1 MNEPSSAPAAS
12 DRPVGGGP
20 AGDGAP
26 ARGVFIAFEGGDG
39 SGKSTQARRLA
50 DRLRQ
55 AGRDV
60 VLTREPGGTDV
71 GERLRS
77 LVLDPAHAPIDA
89 VTEALI
95 FAASRS
101 AHVRQLVL
109 PALAAGRTVVT
120 DRYVDSS
127 VAYQGAGRALG
138 PDTVAGLN
146 EWATGGLHPDLT
158 VLLDVDTATAAER
171 RAAREQA
178 PGGAGPDRMES
189 EPEAF
194 HRSIRTAF
202 TDRAAAHPERYL
214 VLDAGRD
221 VPGLA
226 DEVWA
231 RVEGLLG
238 AGTTPSGPDAESV
251 R

>member
-1 MNEPSSAPAAS
+1 MTEPSATPAE
-12 DRPVGGGP
+12 P
-20 AGDGAP
+20 ALPSGDGAG

-39 SGKSTQARRLA
+39 SGKSTQARLLA
-50 DRLRQ
+50 DRLD
-55 AGRDV
+55 AEGREV
-60 VLTREPGGTDV
+60 LLTREPGGTDV

-95 FAASRS
+95 FAAARS
-101 AHVRQLVL
+101 AHVRERIA

-138 PDTVAGLN
+138 PDRVAGLN

-158 VLLDVDTATAAER
+158 VLLDVDTTTAAER
-171 RAAREQA
+171 RTARSLA
-178 PGGAGPDRMES
+178 PGGTGPDRMES
-189 EPEAF
+189 EPEDF

-214 VLDAGRD
+214 VLDAGRSA
-221 VPGLA
+221 PELA
-226 DEVWA
+226 AEVWG
-231 RVEGLLG
+231 RVAGLLDRA
-238 AGTTPSGPDAESV
+238 AGLGGLDLDGEAG